1 MGPTSRQPD
10 RGGLKADDAGR
21 DAVVALK
28 DGAVRGIGHDTYSV
42 FYSIPY
48 AGPPSGAGR
57 FRSPEPPLAWPGI
70 RDASRRGATSPQPV
84 RGRFGALD
92 VSPYFAPGWIPGSE
106 YLTVNVWAPTATSRP
121 APVLVFLHGG
131 GFLAGSSHSP
141 ILDGRRFAEDGIVLV
156 TVNYRLGVAGFL
168 DLPTALPNRG
178 LADALAALAWVQRNI
193 APLGGDPTNVTLAGQ
208 SAGATLTAAAV
219 ASPDA
224 EGLFRRAIMQSGS
237 GTGAFTPD
245 QAAIVTRAAADALGI
260 APTLDNLSNI
270 PDAQL
275 VDVTLSLMGLDLGTG
290 GARDPLQKITP
301 FSVVLDAQ
309 PADLVARGH
318 AQPVDLLLGHNAE
331 EGNLYLVPNGAKA
344 STSAEDLLAAAAY
357 AHRDPA
363 RLLSIYSTAHPHATV
378 GELRSII
385 LGEAAFGAGTRRMA
399 DEHART
405 PQRTFVYEFTW
416 RSPALAG
423 ELGAAHIVETPFVFD
438 NLLPSLRGDGN
449 LLGAATP
456 PATLATAMHQAWVEF
471 VSSGSPGWTDY
482 NLDTRTTMRIGD
494 DWVLTPDPYA
504 LQRSAWS

>member
-1 MGPTSRQPD
+1 MGLTNRQPD

-21 DAVVALK
+21 DAVAALK
-28 DGAVRGIGHDTYSV
+28 DGAVRGIGYDTYSV

-48 AGPPSGAGR
+48 AAPPSGAGR
-57 FRSPEPPLAWPGI
+57 FRAPEPPLAWPGI

-106 YLTVNVWAPTATSRP
+106 YLTVNVWAPPTTSRP

-131 GFLAGSSHSP
+131 GFLAGSSHSL

-156 TVNYRLGVAGFL
+156 TINYRLGIPGFL

-193 APLGGDPTNVTLAGQ
+193 ASLGGDPTNVTLAGQ

-237 GTGAFTPD
+237 GTGAFMPD

-260 APTLDNLSNI
+260 APTLDNFINI

-275 VDVTLSLMGLDLGTG
+275 VDVAPSLMGLDLGTG

-301 FSVVLDAQ
+301 FSVVLNAQ
-309 PADLVARGH
+309 PADIVARGR
-318 AQPVDLLLGHNAE
+318 AQTRRSARRSQRRGRQPVPRPERRQGQHERRGFAGGGGVRSSRPRPAAVDLLGRAPSRDSGRTPVDHS
-331 EGNLYLVPNGAKA
+331 GRGSVRSRDTSNG
-344 STSAEDLLAAAAY
+344 
-357 AHRDPA
+357 R
-363 RLLSIYSTAHPHATV
+363 RAHPDTATD
-378 GELRSII
+378 LR
-385 LGEAAFGAGTRRMA
+385 L
-399 DEHART
+399 
-405 PQRTFVYEFTW
+405 
-416 RSPALAG
+416 
-423 ELGAAHIVETPFVFD
+423 
-438 NLLPSLRGDGN
+438 
-449 LLGAATP
+449 
-456 PATLATAMHQAWVEF
+456 
-471 VSSGSPGWTDY
+471 
-482 NLDTRTTMRIGD
+482 
-494 DWVLTPDPYA
+494 
-504 LQRSAWS
+504 